1 MIIRFTRQ
9 TSKKMRSPVKMYGQC
24 GHTYQW
30 SGDLDQLMLEGT
42 ICSLED
48 DSPSQSQIPVKPSM
62 PQPTPVG
69 LHIDHLVARFEGGR
83 PGLELEAWTISVGSD
98 YIEPVPEAVPA
109 AVCMQCIHMGWQV
122 QGTRE

>member
-1 MIIRFTRQ
+1 
-9 TSKKMRSPVKMYGQC
+9 
-24 GHTYQW
+24 
-30 SGDLDQLMLEGT
+30 
-42 ICSLED
+42 
-48 DSPSQSQIPVKPSM
+48 M

-98 YIEPVPEAVPA
+98 YIEPVPEPVPA